1 VLDLA
6 GAYRRIRAVFGYDR
20 RTVAEGRKYPHP
32 MPKEGIAASVSELAA
47 DTSRLVQ
54 LEIEM
59 LKQEIGELVKRNAI
73 AIGML
78 VGSAMAALFFFIFLQ
93 VWFVARFGHWVAVG
107 LTVFWLLAAVA
118 LAMVGKARIKFAG
131 PENSIKSIKE
141 DLEWAIRQIRPETK

>member
-1 VLDLA
+1 
-6 GAYRRIRAVFGYDR
+6 
-20 RTVAEGRKYPHP
+20 

-54 LEIEM
+54 LEIEL

-73 AIGML
+73 AIAML
-78 VGSAMAALFFFIFLQ
+78 VLSALAALFFLIFLQ

-107 LTVFWLLAAVA
+107 LTVFWLVAAVVLA
-118 LAMVGKARIKFAG
+118 LVGKARIKIAG

-141 DLEWAIRQIRPETK
+141 DLEWAIQQIRPETK